1 LGVEVSRRPSGL
13 KTLWT
18 QDARKLPYHLLLVG
32 DVLDHLEAH
41 YEVEPTILEREVAQ
55 VGPLEANVRR
65 DSRAYGLEHVFGEVD
80 ADDAASPRVGQ
91 DGRSVGHSA
100 SRVEQPA
107 VPCCGGG
114 PEVAADVL
122 GLDELA
128 FHKEA
133 SSIKWWV
140 E

>member
-1 LGVEVSRRPSGL
+1 M
-13 KTLWT
+13 
-18 QDARKLPYHLLLVG
+18 
-32 DVLDHLEAH
+32 LDHLEAH
-41 YEVEPTILEREVAQ
+41 HEIKRTILEREVAQ
-55 VGPLEANVRR
+55 VGSLEADVRR

-100 SRVEQPA
+100 SRVEHPA

-114 PEVAADVL
+114 PKVAADVL

-128 FHKEA
+128 LHKLWNEPLGRVTA
-133 SSIKWWV
+133 DV
-140 E
+140 G